1 MVKDDRDGEPCEP
14 GLTPFRV
21 MGCQAA
27 AVGLLGAVEKMWL
40 QSMFG
45 NGRLQMWIS
54 MDFLFLQSMQ
64 YCPKTVC

>member
-1 MVKDDRDGEPCEP
+1 
-14 GLTPFRV
+14 